1 MAFSS
6 QLLPV
11 IFLLSLASL
20 ISPSQPAAICTSQ
33 HFSGNKTYTFC
44 DDLPALNAYLHWA
57 YDEAR
62 ATLSIAFIAPPARPE
77 GWISWAINPT
87 GSGMKGSQ
95 ALVAFRDG
103 EAEMTVKTYN
113 VTSYDSLVTE
123 PEVTWFEVTESAAE
137 FSGGVMRLFATLV
150 LPEKGMRVV
159 NHVWQVGYAV
169 SSGKVPAEHWT
180 QPDNLNSK
188 GVLDLLSGNSSSGG
202 GGGDRTRNRNV
213 SYFLLVIF
221 FFFLSKFL

>member
-6 QLLPV
+6 QLLLIT

-20 ISPSQPAAICTSQ
+20 ISPSQPAACTSQ
-33 HFSGNKTYTFC
+33 HFAGNKTYTFC

-62 ATLSIAFIAPPARPE
+62 STLSIAFIAPPARPD

-95 ALVAFRDG
+95 ALVAFRDA
-103 EAEMTVKTYN
+103 EAEMTVNTYN
-113 VTSYDSLVTE
+113 VTSYDSLVTAA
-123 PEVTWFEVTESAAE
+123 EVTWFEVRESAAE

-159 NHVWQVGYAV
+159 NHVWQVGYGV
-169 SSGKVPAEHWT
+169 SAGKVPEKHWT
-180 QPDNLNSK
+180 EPDNLNSK
-188 GVLDLLSGNSSSGG
+188 GVLDLLSGNSGGG
-202 GGGDRTRNRNV
+202 GGGDSRTKNRNV
-213 SYFLLVIF
+213 SCFLLI
-221 FFFLSKFL
+221 S